1 MKRENRMPEPQ
12 DHKELLSAWMDGE
25 LASRDAATCLRSCK
39 SDAAL
44 TNDWAIYHCIGDVLR
59 SEGSACHSPRL
70 TAAIVRR
77 LDAEPHVLAPAH
89 ARTGTAYREAS
100 RWRTPAAVAASL
112 AAIAVVAGVAIPEWT
127 MQRQQL
133 ASRPVPASIERVVEI
148 PAPAQPAIIPAR
160 LSSQYL
166 AAHVQYSGGLAMQGV
181 VNQVRSVAAES
192 GK

>member
-1 MKRENRMPEPQ
+1 MPELR

-25 LASRDAATCLRSCK
+25 LTSRDAATCLRSCK
-39 SDAAL
+39 ADAAL

-59 SEGSACHSPRL
+59 SEGSACHSSRL

-77 LDAEPHVLAPAH
+77 LDAEPHVLVTAR
-89 ARTGTAYREAS
+89 ARTGTANRAAA

-112 AAIAVVAGVAIPEWT
+112 AAIAVVAGVAILELT
-127 MQRQQL
+127 TQRQQL
-133 ASRPVPASIERVVEI
+133 ASLPVPASVERVVEI
-148 PAPAQPAIIPAR
+148 PAPAEPAIIPAR